1 MNITVSVL
9 EMVLPVL
16 VLIGIGAL
24 LRTTK
29 LVSADGM
36 SGVKMLVTDVMLPVV
51 LFNALATA
59 HYSVNIIIV
68 FAVIILA
75 NAAALSLGFLTSRFM
90 GEQKTFSPFLMA
102 CGEVGMLGYA
112 LYSLLAGSENLH
124 YLASIDLGNIFFTF
138 TIYLALLMT
147 RSGGKATPKKMLETV
162 LHSKCFIGAL
172 LGTIVGAT
180 GLGNLFFPTAAGG
193 VFTKVIELITS
204 PTNALILL
212 VVGYDF
218 SPKKE
223 ILKPVLKSMAF
234 RFAIMG
240 SMLALSC
247 FALSRLI
254 PFEKNQQIALL
265 LYFFLPAPLFIP
277 IYTKT
282 KEDSTFLS
290 TSLSMYMAVTIAAF
304 IIMAVVFTAGRV

>member
-1 MNITVSVL
+1 MDIAVSVL
-9 EMVLPVL
+9 KMVLPVL
-16 VLIGIGAL
+16 VMIIIGMI
-24 LRTTK
+24 LRMTK
-29 LVSADGM
+29 LVSSDGM
-36 SGVKMLVTDVMLPVV
+36 SGVKTLVTDVMLPVV

-59 HYSVNIIIV
+59 HYSVSIIIV

-75 NAAALSLGFLTSRFM
+75 NAAALSLGFLTSRFR
-90 GEQKTFSPFLMA
+90 GAQKTFSPFLMA

-112 LYSLLAGSENLH
+112 LYSLLAGNDKLY

-138 TIYLALLMT
+138 TIYLALLLT
-147 RSGGKATPKKMLETV
+147 RSGGKPTAKKMFDV
-162 LHSKCFIGAL
+162 ILHSKCFIGAL

-180 GLGNLFFPTAAGG
+180 GLGDLLFPTAVGG
-193 VFTKVIELITS
+193 IFTQIISLITS

-218 SPKKE
+218 NPKKE
-223 ILKPVLKSMAF
+223 IIKPVFKSMAF

-240 SMLALSC
+240 SMLILSY
-247 FALSRLI
+247 FVLFRLI
-254 PFEKNQQIALL
+254 PYEQNQLIALI

-282 KEDSTFLS
+282 KEDSEFLS
-290 TSLSMYMAVTIAAF
+290 TSLSMYMAVTILAF
-304 IIMAVVFTAGRV
+304 IVMAVVFAVH